1 MLRNPHTTDTMF
13 LTVTWKVLTPDM
25 ALAMPRLRS
34 QSLEQTILLL
44 VVEDT
49 SLSLKGDQVK
59 LVNRETP
66 E

>member
-25 ALAMPRLRS
+25 AKAKVKKSKHPPPS
-34 QSLEQTILLL
+34 KGYII
-44 VVEDT
+44 
-49 SLSLKGDQVK
+49 LSLKGEKVK
-59 LVNRETP
+59 MVNRGTP